1 MLQTERINPK
11 SKIELQILCD
21 LIIEFY
27 NEVYIDAL
35 GKEIVSYILSFVEI
49 DLMKERIIL
58 DGYEL
63 FFIKDNKNIVGFYE
77 LKKENNVVLITKFY
91 ILKEK
96 RNNGFAK
103 LTLKSIIN
111 ENKTN
116 EILVCVNEK
125 LLKSQEFF
133 IKQNFIFQKR
143 IAKYI
148 GEDYFVYENV
158 LKFC

>member
-1 MLQTERINPK
+1 
-11 SKIELQILCD
+11 
-21 LIIEFY
+21 
-27 NEVYIDAL
+27 
-35 GKEIVSYILSFVEI
+35 
-49 DLMKERIIL
+49 MKERIIL